1 MSDFDPGVPLAHYR
15 RHKADV
21 LLDCDNCA
29 LSRTLPLERVIAR
42 LNARGLDGEN
52 VGIRAVARY
61 TLGAC
66 PRCGKR
72 AWSTRP
78 AFAATP
84 GRDGLSVAPSFGQ

>member
-1 MSDFDPGVPLAHYR
+1 MEDSGVPLGHYR

-29 LSRTLPLERVIAR
+29 LSRTIPLETVIER
-42 LNARGLDGEN
+42 LKARGLDGEN
-52 VGIRAVARY
+52 IGIREVARH

-78 AFAATP
+78 AFP
-84 GRDGLSVAPSFGQ
+84 GIPGQDGLPRDWNRTRR